1 MSRYVYKDL
10 LDRQTKVT
18 KITGYTIVGFFSLA
32 YLILKLRYEFNHPL
46 LTIIGV
52 FVLLN
57 LLNLV
62 VSGLHRKIYITYQ
75 LLIIWTYLFLLSV
88 SFFTGGLTSP
98 VIFILAVIPVAAY
111 STSKNQGILWSFI
124 CVLTSL
130 IFLLAHGSDVIPV
143 SIVRDSHLLTFS
155 FVSIFFYV
163 SLVIIMSFLI
173 NKSSFAAHRKSD
185 RESKELQEKTARLE
199 NLTTLLNYSND
210 LMCIVD
216 QKSLVIDDLNPV
228 YKLHLGYELS
238 EVRKSEFLNYLEED
252 GSTKSI
258 ADSLKGLKDD
268 EVFEFSCIMLGKDG
282 GRKQFNWIAIAKND
296 KIHAS
301 ARTETP

>member
-1 MSRYVYKDL
+1 MSRNIYKDL

-18 KITGYTIVGFFSLA
+18 KITGYTVVGVFSLT
-32 YLILKLRYEFNHPL
+32 YLILKFQYEFNHPL
-46 LTIIGV
+46 LSIIGV

-57 LLNLV
+57 LLNLL
-62 VSGLHRKIYITYQ
+62 VSALHRKIYITYQ
-75 LLIIWTYLFLLSV
+75 LLIILTYLFMLSI
-88 SFFTGGLTSP
+88 SFLTGGLTSP

-111 STSKNQGILWSFI
+111 STSKKQGILWSFI

-130 IFLLAHGSDVIPV
+130 IFLWAHGYDIIPV
-143 SIVRDSHLLTFS
+143 SIVSDSHLLTFS
-155 FVSIFFYV
+155 FVSLFFYV

-210 LMCIVD
+210 LMCIID

-238 EVRKSEFLNYLEED
+238 EVRKSDFLKYIKED
-252 GSTKSI
+252 ESTKSI
-258 ADSLKGLKDD
+258 EDRLKSLKDD
-268 EVFEFSCIMLGKDG
+268 VVFEFSCIMLGKDG
-282 GRKQFNWIAIAKND
+282 VGKQFNWMAIKLTL
-296 KIHAS
+296 KMYFFLI
-301 ARTETP
+301 